1 MSQPLRCFLGHDFGP
16 ETPLRSTT
24 HSVDDAGPGGEG
36 RYTLYTTLLPARPGL
51 TWAAG
56 ARAMGVDYAYLARR
70 AQSARQEEVEFG
82 LAVEL
87 LAIGA
92 AFVYDHDR
100 LAAVLQLSRCPR
112 RQPE

>member
-16 ETPLRSTT
+16 ETPLRATT
-24 HSVDDAGPGGEG
+24 HSVDDAGPGGQG
-36 RYTLYTTLLPARPGL
+36 RYTLHTTLLPARPGL

-56 ARAMGVDYAYLARR
+56 VRAKGVDYAFLARR
-70 AQSARQEEVEFG
+70 AQSARQQEAEFG

-92 AFVYDHDR
+92 EFVYDNER
-100 LAAVLQLSRCPR
+100 LAAALRSSRDAR
-112 RQPE
+112 R